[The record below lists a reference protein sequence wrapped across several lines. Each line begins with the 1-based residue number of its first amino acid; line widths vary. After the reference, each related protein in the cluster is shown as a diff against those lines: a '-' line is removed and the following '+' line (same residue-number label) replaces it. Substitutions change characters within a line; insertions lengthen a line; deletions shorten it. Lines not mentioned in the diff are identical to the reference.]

1 MSNRILTYYG
11 DFKDTEVSTIACN
24 MVARL
29 TGNTD
34 FNFTDSELDNLA
46 AASADFNIKLTLAR
60 TGDIMAIRAK
70 NESLHVLLAA
80 LSTISIQ
87 IHLQAKGDMAK
98 LAGTGGVLAQK
109 PVYQSMVYYNT
120 ARSTNTFLQ

>member
-1 MSNRILTYYG
+1 
-11 DFKDTEVSTIACN
+11 

-29 TGNTD
+29 TGNAD
-34 FNFTDSELDNLA
+34 FIFTDNELDNLA
-46 AASADFNIKLTLAR
+46 TASADFNVKLSLAR
-60 TGDIMAIRAK
+60 TGDIMSIRVK
-70 NESLHVLLAA
+70 NEALHVLLAA

-109 PVYQSMVYYNT
+109 PVYHSMVYYNT
-120 ARSTNTFLQ
+120 TTARSLTCVVFSVL

>member
-11 DFKDTEVSTIACN
+11 DFKDTEVNTIACN

-34 FNFTDSELDNLA
+34 FIFSDKELENLA
-46 AASADFNIKLTLAR
+46 AASADFNAKLGLAR
-60 TGDIMAIRAK
+60 SSDILSIRVK

-120 ARSTNTFLQ
+120 TTTNSLFQ